1 MMGWVG
7 RGLRRLNLN
16 IVALALGVLLVGL
29 VALTGLSMQRA
40 LTQRAQ
46 SAAAVTHTWAVL
58 AAIEGVRADAIAA
71 NSNPD
76 RRDDYVA
83 RFNTRVKRLA
93 ALTADNSSQRGRV
106 AALSNFFA
114 RPSRQRSDEAL
125 SAELNAISA
134 EEQRLLVERTATYEA
149 GVGASQRAL
158 VKLIAATLLVV
169 VLSLYTARA
178 LWRDR
183 ARAAVQEGLQNRLE
197 QQVAE
202 RTRALEAANA
212 RLIEEARAR
221 RATEAQLRHSQKL
234 DALGQLTGGIAHDF
248 NNMLAIVTG
257 GLGLARRRLSRGEV
271 ERAATYLDN
280 AEEGARR
287 AADLTQRLL
296 AFARKQPLA
305 PEVTDVNAQ
314 IAATSELLQRTMP
327 GSIALAC
334 VLAGGLWRAYV
345 DRGAFENAVVN
356 LAINGRDAMP
366 DGGKLTIETANTHLD
381 EAYAADHVDVR
392 AGQYVVICV
401 TDTGTGMAPDIVERA
416 FDPFFTTKEDGKGT
430 GLGLSQVFG
439 FAKQSGGHV
448 KIYSELGEGTTVK
461 LYLPRHTGEA
471 ETRRRSLPVATAHA
485 RDGETVLVVEDE
497 HRVRELSSDALRELG
512 YTVLTARDGADALDI
527 LSEDARIDLLFTDV
541 VMPEMNGPELARRAR
556 ALRPTIPVLFTTG
569 YAPNAILRNG
579 DLELDAVML
588 PKPFGIRELADR
600 VRTAIDGVGG
610 REG

>member
-1 MMGWVG
+1 MVG
-7 RGLRRLNLN
+7 PVGKGRSRLNLN
-16 IVALALGVLLVGL
+16 IVALALGVLLLGL
-29 VALTGLSMQRA
+29 VAATGLSMQRA
-40 LTQRAQ
+40 LTQRAKA
-46 SAAAVTHTWAVL
+46 AAAVTHTWVVL
-58 AAIEGVRADAIAA
+58 TAAEGVRADAIAA
-71 NSNPD
+71 SSDPEHRAEHIASYHKRID
-76 RRDDYVA
+76 
-83 RFNTRVKRLA
+83 RLA
-93 ALTADNSSQRGRV
+93 TLTADNPTQRPRV
-106 AALSNFFA
+106 AALRGLFE
-114 RPSRQRSDEAL
+114 RPAPERRVEAL
-125 SAELNAISA
+125 SAELNTISG
-134 EEQRLLVERTATYEA
+134 EEQRLLAQRTAMYEA
-149 GVGASQRAL
+149 GVDASQRAL
-158 VKLIAATLLVV
+158 VGLIAATLLVLG
-169 VLSLYTARA
+169 LSLYTAQAAMRE
-178 LWRDR
+178 R
-183 ARAAVQEGLQNRLE
+183 ARAAVQEDLQDRLE
-197 QQVAE
+197 KQVAE

-271 ERAATYLDN
+271 ERAASYLDN

-305 PEVTDVNAQ
+305 PEITDVNAQ

-327 GSIALAC
+327 GSIALEC

-345 DRGAFENAVVN
+345 DRGALENAIVN

-401 TDTGTGMAPDIVERA
+401 TDTGTGMAPEIVDRA

-439 FAKQSGGHV
+439 FAKQSSGHV

-461 LYLPRHTGEA
+461 LYLPRHQGEA
-471 ETRRRSLPVATAHA
+471 ETRRRSLPIEAAQA
-485 RDGETVLVVEDE
+485 RGGEAVLVVEDE
-497 HRVRELSSDALRELG
+497 HRVRELSGDALRELG
-512 YTVLTARDGADALDI
+512 YTVLTARDGADALEV
-527 LSEDARIDLLFTDV
+527 LREDVRIDLLFTDV

-556 ALRPTIPVLFTTG
+556 ALRPNIPVLFTTG

-588 PKPFGIRELADR
+588 PKPFGIRELAER
-600 VRTAIDGVGG
+600 VRTAIDGAGG